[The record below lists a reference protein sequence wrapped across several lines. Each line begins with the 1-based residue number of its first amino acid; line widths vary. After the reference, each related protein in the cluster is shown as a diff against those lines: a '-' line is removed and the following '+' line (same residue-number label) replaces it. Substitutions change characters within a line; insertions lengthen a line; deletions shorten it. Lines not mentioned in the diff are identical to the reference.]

1 LQSQSKPNTALST
14 PSTTISQPTV
24 LPLVTRHS
32 SHVTGRR
39 PAAFTLIELLVVIA
53 IIAILASLAFPAVQ
67 GALYS
72 ARKAEIRSMA
82 NQIKLAISSYYTE
95 YGTYPNITTANTDF
109 LNAMTGSTNAT
120 GIPNRRGIRFLE
132 VPLKFTNSSG
142 IVTPR
147 GFGTNQVVFSIVT
160 DTNYDGRITVPGA
173 FTNASGSVAVWVRD
187 PKQTNQFIGTW

>member
-32 SHVTGRR
+32 PHVTGRR

-95 YGTYPNITTANTDF
+95 YGTYPNITNANTDF
-109 LNAMTGSTNAT
+109 LSAMTGSTNAT

-132 VPLKFTNSSG
+132 VPAKFTNASG
-142 IVTPR
+142 IVTPPK
-147 GFGTNQVVFSIVT
+147 FYSGTQSNFSIVT
-160 DTNYDGRITVPGA
+160 DTNYDGRITLPDGKEV
-173 FTNASGSVAVWVRD
+173 SGSVAVWVRD